1 MRQQTFFLTSG
12 TYRIAVTTFLPKNS
26 PRSVLL
32 FIPPFVEERKG
43 ALPFFVSVARVAG
56 EHDFASVLF
65 DFAGAGDSEGEFSQ
79 VPFSQLET
87 DIETV
92 VNWVNEHFADIP
104 QTFCGLRAGAI
115 LAQRSAA
122 KFQSCRALVTWSAT
136 PGKSFFRELL
146 QRRMVNDM
154 IAYGKA
160 RVSRSE
166 LEEKLK
172 NGESVDLD
180 GYTVSSDFYRGI
192 QDLSPVDVSCPTF
205 AAPQETRYPPFW
217 NTIGH
222 VDLSDLIQETLTW
235 LDRTIPE
242 KSTADASR
250 EAQTDLP
257 PGDEKDFLELSVRD
271 AKNETSRSCRLAWE
285 RPKDKLPTSGALFL
299 HGWSGDRTGPHR
311 LFVRFARELAN
322 QGVLSLR
329 PDWIGRGL
337 SDGRATDA
345 SIAGMADTAQQAL
358 DALRKELP
366 ENVPIRL
373 VAICSGCKV
382 AITLASR
389 NQDLSELTL
398 WSPESMGS
406 LRAKSTGRRKL
417 LHMVAAY
424 GKKLFRLET
433 WKKILH
439 GKVNTDLVA
448 KALVN
453 QEVRSAEEAK
463 QEDRS
468 LEAFRT
474 FRHPVRMIFGGS
486 DPDAKG
492 SLEAYTRFCEKNQ
505 IPYSV
510 ETIPH
515 AGHSYYGEDWTDQL
529 FRLSLKDHA

>member
-1 MRQQTFFLTSG
+1 MNQQTFFLVSG
-12 TYRIAVTTFLPKNS
+12 TYRIAVTAFLPTDR
-26 PRSVLL
+26 PRGVLL

-43 ALPFFVSVARVAG
+43 ALPFFVSTARAMG
-56 EHDFASVLF
+56 ERAFASILF
-65 DFAGAGDSEGEFSQ
+65 DFAGTGDSEGDFPQ

-92 VNWVNEHFADIP
+92 VNWINGRFANIP
-104 QTFCGLRAGAI
+104 LIFCGLRAGAI

-122 KFQSCRALVTWSAT
+122 RFPSCRALVTWSAT

-160 RVSRSE
+160 RANRSE

-180 GYTVSSDFYRGI
+180 GYVVSSDFYHGI
-192 QDLSPVDVSCPTF
+192 QDLVPVPVSCPSF

-222 VDLSDLIQETLTW
+222 VDLDDLIQETAAW
-235 LDRTIPE
+235 LERTIPDT
-242 KSTADASR
+242 STQHETQA
-250 EAQTDLP
+250 DLP
-257 PGDEKDFLELSVRD
+257 PAMERDFGELSVKD
-271 AKNETSRSCRLAWE
+271 AKNETARTCRLAWE
-285 RPKDKLPTSGALFL
+285 RPKGQPTAGALFL

-311 LFVRFARELAN
+311 LFVRFARELAGK
-322 QGVLSLR
+322 GVLALR

-345 SIAGMADTAQQAL
+345 SIAGMAETAQLAL
-358 DALRKELP
+358 DALRRELP
-366 ENVPIRL
+366 ENAPIRL

-417 LHMVAAY
+417 LHTVAAY

-439 GKVNTDLVA
+439 GKVNTNLVA

-492 SLEAYTRFCEKNQ
+492 SREAYTRFCEKNQ

-515 AGHSYYGEDWTDQL
+515 AGHSYYGEEWTSQL
-529 FRLSLKDHA
+529 FRLSLEEKW

>member
-12 TYRIAVTTFLPKNS
+12 TYRIAVTAFLPTNP
-26 PRSVLL
+26 PRGVLI

-43 ALPFFVSVARVAG
+43 ALPFFVSVARTMG
-56 EHDFASVLF
+56 ERGFASVLF
-65 DFAGAGDSEGEFSQ
+65 DFAGTGDSEGEFSQ
-79 VPFSQLET
+79 LPFPQLET

-92 VNWVNEHFADIP
+92 VNWTNEQFPDTP
-104 QTFCGLRAGAI
+104 QVFCGLRAGAI

-192 QDLSPVDVSCPTF
+192 QDLVPVTVSCPIF

-222 VDLSDLIQETLTW
+222 VDLSDLIQETLAW
-235 LDRTIPE
+235 LERTIPE
-242 KSTADASR
+242 KSTADAAS
-250 EAQTDLP
+250 EAQAGLP
-257 PGDEKDFLELSVRD
+257 PNDGKDFLELSVTD
-271 AKNETSRSCRLAWE
+271 AKNETSRICRLAWE
-285 RPKDKLPTSGALFL
+285 RPKAQPVSGALFL

-311 LFVRFARELAN
+311 LFVRFARELASR
-322 QGVLSLR
+322 GVLSLR

-345 SIAGMADTAQQAL
+345 SIAGMADAAQQAL

-366 ENVPIRL
+366 EDAPIRL

-389 NQDLSELTL
+389 NQELAGLTL

-492 SLEAYTRFCEKNQ
+492 SQEAYTRFCGNNQ
-505 IPYSV
+505 IPYTV

-515 AGHSYYGEDWTDQL
+515 AGHSYYGEEWTDQL
-529 FRLSLKDHA
+529 FRLSLEGDV